1 MALPTD
7 AAARKL
13 IPLAN
18 GVLDYFPRA
27 LAAIAEVSRI
37 GNDQHNPGQPLHW
50 AREKSYDHPNT
61 MLRHMI
67 ERGTIDS
74 DKARHSAKL
83 AWRALANLEVEILAE
98 EGDEI
103 AIKQVMEIGTAEQKA
118 HLQSVLDAKRP
129 MSVSTPA

>member
-1 MALPTD
+1 MKD
-7 AAARKL
+7 RKA
-13 IPLAN
+13 IPLCN

-27 LAAIAEVSRI
+27 LAEIAKVSRI

-50 AREKSYDHPNT
+50 SKEKSYDHPNT

-67 ERGTIDS
+67 ERGTIDT

-118 HLQSVLDAKRP
+118 HLQSVLAARGLTNAS
-129 MSVSTPA
+129 SVG

>member
-1 MALPTD
+1 MALPTE

-13 IPLAN
+13 IPLCN

-27 LAAIAEVSRI
+27 LAAVAEVSRI

-50 AREKSYDHPNT
+50 SREKSYDHPNT
-61 MLRHMI
+61 ILRHMI

-83 AWRALANLEVEILAE
+83 AWRALANIEVEILAE

-103 AIKQVMEIGTAEQKA
+103 AIKQVMEIGTAEQKE
-118 HLQSVLDAKRP
+118 HLQEVLAANVTK
-129 MSVSTPA
+129 TKKKK